1 MKTDITFGQYHK
13 TIESPEGIDLV
24 GITVKYDENCFCVMA
39 NLDNPKLTVSEETI
53 VLNNKT
59 SVILH
64 NYASRG
70 LNEIIPEFANFKGM
84 KISEIKFENLY
95 IFQTI

>member
-24 GITVKYDENCFCVMA
+24 GITVKYDETCFCVMA

-64 NYASRG
+64 NYASQG
-70 LNEIIPEFANFKGM
+70 FCELMPEFDNFKDM
-84 KISEIKFENLY
+84 KISEIRFGDLY